1 MDFRGFTSWVKYD
14 MPVCMDATS
23 ESGLVAA
30 VDCVLVG
37 ASNFFQKGFSCKR
50 SIHWSSTVL
59 FNAIAVAMRTIERFA
74 CIVCALC
81 CHSQQ
86 DKEMTKLI
94 EGC

>member
-37 ASNFFQKGFSCKR
+37 ASNFFQKGFSCKP
-50 SIHWSSTVL
+50 ST
-59 FNAIAVAMRTIERFA
+59 
-74 CIVCALC
+74 
-81 CHSQQ
+81 
-86 DKEMTKLI
+86 K
-94 EGC
+94 